1 MWKPIRTLV
10 LVGACTLI
18 LAGGTWQ
25 RTATGAEVKAGVA
38 RVDLTPPL
46 DLKAPLGG
54 YGERMNRPAEGVHD
68 RIFAKA
74 LVLQDGTSKFALVTV
89 DIVGFP
95 PPVKPAL
102 VQRLAGSGWSSG
114 QIMLLP
120 SHSHTSIEMNA
131 INPANTLQVPQLG
144 IYDARVYE
152 FVMERLFRV
161 VREAEA
167 HLVPVS
173 IGTSSAA
180 IEGWNRNRRNGPVTD
195 KELTVTRIDTA
206 QGKPMAVLVNFTA
219 HPTFMSGEDMLF
231 SGDWPG
237 HLQRTIESLVG
248 EQVTALYYNGAEG
261 DQAPAGRGDAG
272 PSRWERAER
281 YGRDL
286 GIVAWKQ
293 WQQTTTAPQV
303 AFAYHRQ
310 TIALPERVLHPDFMK
325 TGGAEYGLSEKL
337 FQEMLPRMVP
347 SQTDSIALRL
357 GELLIVGIPGEMAAA
372 LGLKI
377 KAEAGRITG
386 AKHPVIG
393 GLADVWTS
401 YILPPEEYRRG
412 GYESSVSFYGEKL
425 GDTIVE
431 GALAGVR
438 DMAK

>member
-1 MWKPIRTLV
+1 
-10 LVGACTLI
+10 
-18 LAGGTWQ
+18 
-25 RTATGAEVKAGVA
+25 
-38 RVDLTPPL
+38 
-46 DLKAPLGG
+46 
-54 YGERMNRPAEGVHD
+54 
-68 RIFAKA
+68 
-74 LVLQDGTSKFALVTV
+74 
-89 DIVGFP
+89 
-95 PPVKPAL
+95 
-102 VQRLAGSGWSSG
+102 
-114 QIMLLP
+114 
-120 SHSHTSIEMNA
+120 
-131 INPANTLQVPQLG
+131 
-144 IYDARVYE
+144 
-152 FVMERLFRV
+152 
-161 VREAEA
+161 
-167 HLVPVS
+167 
-173 IGTSSAA
+173 
-180 IEGWNRNRRNGPVTD
+180 
-195 KELTVTRIDTA
+195 
-206 QGKPMAVLVNFTA
+206 
-219 HPTFMSGEDMLF
+219 MLF

-237 HLQRTIESLVG
+237 HLQRTIESLIG

-293 WQQTTTAPQV
+293 WQRTTSAPQV

-310 TIALPERVLHPDFMK
+310 TITLPERVLHPDFMK

-438 DMAK
+438 DMAN